1 MTQRN
6 RLWIPL
12 SSLCI
17 FSLFIFAGRGRP
29 QTIPGERSKWHANWI
44 THPTAPLREPVV
56 VHFRREFHLEK
67 QPDRFVVL
75 VSADN
80 RFQLFVNGRRV
91 GDGPARG
98 GFAHWRYETF
108 DLAPYL
114 NAGDNFVTATVW
126 QFGVFAPMAQI
137 SDRLAFLLEGTTD
150 AESVLNTDTKW
161 LVEQDKGQGV
171 KRPLS
176 EDLWQYYAAGPGE
189 WIDFH
194 QQDFSWNTPVRNGG
208 DWVQAGLAMRE
219 SVFQQESVPVPAS
232 TGNAQRLLLYP
243 DPLPHMEY
251 KEIVAPRIVRT
262 LGAAGE
268 SAPGALAVIP
278 PATKASILLDQGVV
292 VSGYPEIV
300 VSQGEGARVL
310 VVYAE
315 SLYDK
320 NQKRGNRAEIG
331 DRVAL
336 GLTDRFL
343 PDGGAS
349 RVFTPLWWRTWR
361 FLELQ
366 IQTGNEPLHIDSVRT
381 LYSAYPF
388 QDRGKFVSSDPG
400 LARIREICWRT
411 ARLDAHETYMDTA
424 YWEQLQYFGDTRIQ
438 MLISY
443 AVSGD
448 DRLARQALLAAND
461 SLLPEGLT
469 QSRYPSSLVQIIP
482 PFSLIYVDTLHDFW
496 MYRGDARF
504 VAELLPGTRSVL
516 AWFLRHQRSDG
527 FLERLP
533 YWNFVDWVADGQE
546 YPPLDRDGRSAVLTL
561 HFVGA
566 LRDAAKLE
574 ETLGDKGLAEKYR
587 KQAQLATENVY
598 RQCWSEKYGL
608 LADTPGQDSFSEQT
622 NALGVLYDAIPPAK
636 QAAVVQR
643 LFAERTNQS
652 ANTPKL
658 TRVSYYFQFYL
669 SRALEHVGLANMYVE
684 TLQPWREM
692 LAKGLT
698 TTPETPDPSRSDT
711 HAWSGHPAY
720 DLNTIVAG
728 VRPASPGF
736 ATVRIAPALGSL
748 TSVDAVTPHP
758 GGSIRTS
765 YHREGEK
772 VDAVIELPAGV
783 NGTLV
788 WKDRVIALHPGE
800 QHLVLD

>member
-1 MTQRN
+1 MSHRN
-6 RLWIPL
+6 KLWISCNL
-12 SSLCI
+12 LCLAV
-17 FSLFIFAGRGRP
+17 LFIFIHPAP
-29 QTIPGERSKWHANWI
+29 SQTIPGERPKWHANWI
-44 THPTAPLREPVV
+44 THPTAPLREPAV
-56 VHFRREFHLEK
+56 VHFRREFRLEK
-67 QPDRFVVL
+67 KPDRFVVL

-80 RFQLFVNGRRV
+80 RFQLFVNGQRV

-98 GFAHWRYETF
+98 GYAHWRYETF

-114 NAGDNFVTATVW
+114 KVGDNFIAATVW
-126 QFGVFAPMAQI
+126 QFGVFAPLAQI
-137 SDRLAFLLEGTTD
+137 SDRLAFLLEGDTD
-150 AESVLNTDTKW
+150 AESFLNTDTKW
-161 LVEQDKGQGV
+161 FVELDKGHGV

-176 EDLWQYYAAGPGE
+176 DDLWQYHAAGPGE

-194 QQDFSWNTPVRNGG
+194 LQDFSWNAPVRAGE

-219 SVFQQESVPVPAS
+219 SVFQQESIPVPAS
-232 TGNAQRLLLYP
+232 TGNAQRLLLFP
-243 DPLPHMEY
+243 DPLPQMEF
-251 KEIVAPRIVRT
+251 KGIAPPRIVRST
-262 LGAAGE
+262 GV
-268 SAPGALAVIP
+268 SADVATGTLAVIP

-300 VSQGEGARVL
+300 VSKGEGARVQ

-320 NQKRGNRAEIG
+320 NQKRENRAEIA

-336 GLTDRFL
+336 GLTDEFL

-361 FLELQ
+361 FIELQ
-366 IQTGNEPLHIDSVRT
+366 IQTGNEPLRIDAVHT
-381 LYSAYPF
+381 IYSAYPF
-388 QDRGKFVSSDPG
+388 EDRGKFVSSDPE

-443 AVSGD
+443 TVGGD
-448 DRLARQALLAAND
+448 GRLARQALMAAND

-469 QSRYPSSLVQIIP
+469 QSRFPSSLVQIIP

-496 MYRGDARF
+496 MYRGDAKL
-504 VAELLPGTRSVL
+504 VTELLPGTRSVL
-516 AWFLRHQRSDG
+516 AWFLRRQRPDG

-561 HFVGA
+561 HLVGA
-566 LRDAAKLE
+566 LRDAAELE
-574 ETLGDKGLAEKYR
+574 EALGDKGLAEKYR
-587 KQAQLATENVY
+587 KQANLAAEGVH
-598 RQCWSEKYGL
+598 RHCWNEKSGL
-608 LADTPGQDSFSEQT
+608 LADTPDQNAFSEQT
-622 NALGVLYDAIPPAK
+622 NALGVLYDAVPPAK
-636 QAAVVQR
+636 QRAVLQRIFAARSGKSPDV
-643 LFAERTNQS
+643 
-652 ANTPKL
+652 PKL
-658 TRVSYYFQFYL
+658 TRASYYFQFYL
-669 SRALEHVGLANMYVE
+669 SRALEHAGLANMYVE

-720 DLNTIVAG
+720 DFNAIIAG

-736 ATVRIAPALGSL
+736 ATVRISPALGPL
-748 TSVDAVTPHP
+748 TSVEAVTPHP
-758 GGSIRTS
+758 SGSIRTS
-765 YHREGEK
+765 YRRNGEK
-772 VDAVIELPAGV
+772 VDAVIELPVGV
-783 NGTLV
+783 SGTLV
-788 WKDRVIALHPGE
+788 WKEKNIALHPGE
-800 QHLVLD
+800 QRLVLD